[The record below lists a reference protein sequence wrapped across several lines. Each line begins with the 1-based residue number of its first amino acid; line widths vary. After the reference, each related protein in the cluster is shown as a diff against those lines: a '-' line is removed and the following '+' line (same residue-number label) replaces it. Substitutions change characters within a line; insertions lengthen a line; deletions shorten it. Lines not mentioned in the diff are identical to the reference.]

1 MKKQLSD
8 TIMKIQMMSLI
19 LARQNDAA
27 NAVMKL
33 QRYGITENQIL
44 EMARIIET
52 NGYNTNGARNQWM
65 FIDFLNF
72 DFG

>member
-1 MKKQLSD
+1 
-8 TIMKIQMMSLI
+8 MKIQMMSLI

-52 NGYNTNGARNQWM
+52 NGYNTNGARNQ
-65 FIDFLNF
+65 
-72 DFG
+72 